1 MRIHAGGLAGAS
13 LIEEDHAVVLQE
25 TIDPPAVK
33 GAEARAGVAGTALEE
48 DGIRRVFLARAH
60 DLAREDL
67 DGGVICA
74 EGARVIE
81 GDVEA
86 VLIDSVSVVDVGV
99 RTHGTRVAPQSARRA
114 GCAAESSA
122 GAVPPAAPR
131 ISHEVGK
138 CRREQAVSFGDFVW
152 R

>member
-1 MRIHAGGLAGAS
+1 M
-13 LIEEDHAVVLQE
+13 
-25 TIDPPAVK
+25 
-33 GAEARAGVAGTALEE
+33 
-48 DGIRRVFLARAH
+48 
-60 DLAREDL
+60 
-67 DGGVICA
+67 
-74 EGARVIE
+74 IE

-86 VLIDSVSVVDVGV
+86 VLVDGVSVVDVGV
-99 RTHGTRVAPQSARRA
+99 RTHGTRVARRGVWRA

-138 CRREQAVSFGDFVW
+138 CRREQAVSFTDFVW